1 MSDLAN
7 VSSIVATGLGKQFLS
22 GPEDVK
28 AVDDI
33 SFSLPSAKLIAV
45 KGPSG
50 CGKSTLLNLLGALDR
65 PSSGTLVVDGVN
77 VGELDGKDEVAYRRK
92 KVGFVFQSFN
102 LIPWLTALENVKLPM
117 ELNPNSLASDHDRRA
132 RELLIHVGIPRER
145 HDHRPAKLS
154 GGQQQRVAIARAI
167 ANDPPVILAD
177 EPTANLDQKTSR
189 LIVDLLQGLSQDGR
203 TVIIATHDSAISEA
217 AQIVLEME
225 DGRIVRTTGIPA
237 AEHAASPSL
246 VS

>member
-1 MSDLAN
+1 MSDSDS
-7 VSSIVATGLGKQFLS
+7 VSFVPSIVATGLGKQFSS
-22 GPEDVK
+22 GPEDVR
-28 AVDDI
+28 AVDDV
-33 SFSLPSAKLIAV
+33 SFSLPKAKLIAV

-65 PSSGTLVVDGVN
+65 PSSGQLVVDGVD
-77 VGELDGKDEVAYRRK
+77 VGKLGGKQEVDYRRK

-102 LIPWLTALENVKLPM
+102 LIPWLTALENVRLPM
-117 ELNPNSLASDHDRRA
+117 ELNQDSNSQDFDKRA
-132 RELLIHVGIPRER
+132 KELLNHVGIPNER
-145 HDHRPAKLS
+145 HNHRPAKLS

-189 LIVDLLQGLSQDGR
+189 LIVDLLHGLSLEGR
-203 TVIIATHDSAISEA
+203 TVIIATHDAAISEV

-225 DGRIVRTTGIPA
+225 DGQIIRKTGLPA
-237 AEHAASPSL
+237 A
-246 VS
+246 

>member
-1 MSDLAN
+1 MNEPL
-7 VSSIVATGLGKQFLS
+7 IVASGLSKQFVS
-22 GPEDVK
+22 GPEDVH
-28 AVDDI
+28 AVDVV
-33 SFSLPSAKLIAV
+33 SFELPRAVLVAV

-65 PSSGTLVVDGVN
+65 PTSGTLMVDGVD
-77 VGELDGKDEVAYRRK
+77 VGALSGKAEVEYRRR

-102 LIPWLTALENVKLPM
+102 LIPWLTAIENVTLPM
-117 ELNPNSLASDHDRRA
+117 ELNGNGKGGQEERA
-132 RELLIHVGIPRER
+132 RRLLLHVGITRER
-145 HDHRPAKLS
+145 QNHRPAKLS

-189 LIVDLLQGLSQDGR
+189 LIVDLLRDLSKEGR

-217 AQIVLEME
+217 AQIILEME
-225 DGRIVRTTGIPA
+225 DGRIVGQTSSMPV
-237 AEHAASPSL
+237 SPRPL
-246 VS
+246 VAVR